1 MRISRSGM
9 KGARNKRQRKTAAA
23 NEQQKLGEKTL
34 KHQAE
39 VETENHV
46 EEEEDAEFKNQ
57 VRTVKKSHE
66 VRNRSHSNRHRVE
79 GRDGD
84 AAEVQ
89 QTVRQSQAAEEP
101 ERTRT
106 VRERRRQVGLMD

>member
-9 KGARNKRQRKTAAA
+9 KGARNKRQRETAVA

-34 KHQAE
+34 KHQHE
-39 VETENHV
+39 VETDNHV
-46 EEEEDAEFKNQ
+46 EEKEDAEFKNQ

-66 VRNRSHSNRHRVE
+66 VRNSSHSNRHRVE

-84 AAEVQ
+84 ASEV
-89 QTVRQSQAAEEP
+89 
-101 ERTRT
+101 
-106 VRERRRQVGLMD
+106 

>member
-1 MRISRSGM
+1 M
-9 KGARNKRQRKTAAA
+9 KGARNKRQRETAAA
-23 NEQQKLGEKTL
+23 KEQQKLGEKTL

-46 EEEEDAEFKNQ
+46 EE
-57 VRTVKKSHE
+57 
-66 VRNRSHSNRHRVE
+66 RNSSHSNRHRVE

-89 QTVRQSQAAEEP
+89 QTVRQSQAAEG
-101 ERTRT
+101 TR
-106 VRERRRQVGLMD
+106 EDMNGA